1 MAFILDLPVFVS
13 YTFFLY
19 SYTFRHDYRSIIKIT
34 QKGKVSCYEH
44 KDQNLPSNSIRLILF
59 LV

>member
-1 MAFILDLPVFVS
+1 MTPRMKMAFILDLPVFVS

-19 SYTFRHDYRSIIKIT
+19 SYTFRHA